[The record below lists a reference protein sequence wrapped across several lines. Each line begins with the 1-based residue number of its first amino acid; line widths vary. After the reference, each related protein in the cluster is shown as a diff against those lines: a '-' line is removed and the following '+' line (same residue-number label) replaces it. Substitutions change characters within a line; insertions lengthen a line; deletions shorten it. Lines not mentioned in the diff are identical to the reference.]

1 MARKIVIC
9 LDGTGNQ
16 VGAGHPTNV
25 VRLYEMLRADD
36 PAQQLLYYDPGV
48 GTMSAATARGP
59 AGRWFSRMSGLAF
72 GTGMKTNLAEAYTFL
87 MGHWQPG
94 DEVYVFGF
102 SRGAYTARALVG
114 MLNKP
119 GLMRPGSENLVPYA
133 VAKYAFNQDVDTGMK
148 EMARFS
154 HAFCRRMDDE
164 PLWRVVKDNA
174 EAAGTARQV
183 SHYALPVAYLGV
195 WDTVKFAGV
204 LRPGGL
210 RWPYTHELPNA
221 ARIRHAVSLDEKRRP
236 YREYQ
241 VTPRPAVL
249 QDTAQEVW
257 FAGVHSDVGGTFAHA
272 DDEPLLSTITLK
284 WVTDGIC
291 DDLLFRPGAYA
302 EACAL
307 DDAFADAPVHDN
319 GPFWI
324 LVGRRSRP
332 VPEGARVHASVRLR
346 RQNDPAYHP
355 GMPEPRQWADPDW
368 TQPRQDQAAADAGQ
382 LGGQATLAG

>member
-16 VGAGHPTNV
+16 VGARHPTNV

-48 GTMSAATARGP
+48 GTMSSATARGP
-59 AGRWFSRMSGLAF
+59 ASRWFSRVSGLAF
-72 GTGMKTNLAEAYTFL
+72 GTGLKTNLAEAYTFL
-87 MGHWQPG
+87 MQHWQPG

-114 MLNKP
+114 ILNKP

-133 VAKYAFNQDVDTGMK
+133 VAKYAFNQDIDKSMQEV
-148 EMARFS
+148 ARFS
-154 HAFCRRMDDE
+154 HAFCRRTDDE

-174 EAAGTARQV
+174 KVAGHERQV
-183 SHYALPVAYLGV
+183 SRHALPIAYLGL
-195 WDTVKFAGV
+195 WDTVKAAGV
-204 LRPGGL
+204 LRLGNL
-210 RWPYTHELPNA
+210 RWPYTHQLPNA

-236 YREYQ
+236 YREYE
-241 VTPRPAVL
+241 VTPRPPTL

-257 FAGVHSDVGGTFAHA
+257 FAGVHSDVGGTFEHA
-272 DDEPLLSTITLK
+272 ANEPMLSAITLK

-302 EACAL
+302 EACTL
-307 DDAFADAPVHDN
+307 TEEFADAPLHRN
-319 GPFWI
+319 GPLWV
-324 LVGRRSRP
+324 LAGRRSRP
-332 VPEGARVHASVRLR
+332 VPEGARVHASVQLR
-346 RQNDPAYHP
+346 RRHDARYHP
-355 GMPEPRQWADPDW
+355 DLREPREWADLDW
-368 TQPRQDQAAADAGQ
+368 TKPAPTP
-382 LGGQATLAG
+382 GG